1 MEKNTMG
8 AFIAALRKASGMTQ
22 KELAERLNVSDKSV
36 SRWERDETAPDL
48 TLIPVIAEVFGVTA
62 DELLRGERRPA
73 EKRDAETEGKEHA
86 FSARS
91 ERELER
97 LLKRSLTKF
106 KINSIIS
113 VSLAALGFILSAI
126 LFFSL
131 NHNYDSIPTLAG
143 SVLLAA
149 GLVCEIIFTIKA
161 VAAANDA
168 EVKEYPGAAL
178 YMKKVTWTAAIAF
191 MAIFL
196 VLASCIGGS
205 IDGLMIDNLVL
216 IAFLFFAL
224 LLCGAA
230 CIVIKGILNKR

>member
-106 KINSIIS
+106 TINSIIS

-131 NHNYDSIPTLAG
+131 DYNYDSIPTLAG

-196 VLASCIGGS
+196 VLVLCIGGS
-205 IDGLMIDNLVL
+205 IDGLSIDSLGL
-216 IAFLFFAL
+216 IIFLPFAL

-230 CIVIKGILNKR
+230 CIVIKGILDKR

>member
-131 NHNYDSIPTLAG
+131 DNYIYFSVSSLAG

-205 IDGLMIDNLVL
+205 IDGLNIWELVL
-216 IAFLFFAL
+216 CWFFAL

-230 CIVIKGILNKR
+230 CIVIKGILDKR